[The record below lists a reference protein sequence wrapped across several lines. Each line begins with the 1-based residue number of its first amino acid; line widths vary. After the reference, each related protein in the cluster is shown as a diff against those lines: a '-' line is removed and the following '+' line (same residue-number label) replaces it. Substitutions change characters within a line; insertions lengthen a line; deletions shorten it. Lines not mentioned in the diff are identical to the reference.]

1 MATRWLSIL
10 ALRVLAIGHGRAIV
24 AVPAEGALQQSQAT
38 GNRGAGAGAVTNI
51 GPTSIGRDGR
61 RAVLTVHLR
70 SLILTLLLAVCAT
83 GVARAQG
90 PVYRADT
97 PAKRALYRD
106 GSTERYLVG
115 GTWLYRA
122 DASDSGVPQGF
133 WRNTASTDGWAL
145 LTVPNAYNAGD
156 LSRASMVGSV
166 GWYRKDFRLPAAF
179 PRGTAAGS
187 QHWIIRF
194 ESVNY
199 RAQIWLNGRLIG
211 SHAGGYEPF
220 ELDLPG
226 LRTSGVNRLVVRVD
240 DHHLASDLPPG
251 GFYSDGV
258 TPVGGWWNYGGILR
272 EVYLRAVD
280 GADLAQVQVRPLLP
294 CPTCAATIDE
304 QVVLRNVTGL
314 PQAVHLR
321 GSYGSAF
328 LDFGAQTIP
337 AHSTLTASATARVV
351 HPRLW
356 APDSP
361 NLYRATLTLSGAHGR
376 RLGGYV
382 TWSGIRSIAVTPD
395 GLLTLNGRRL
405 NLRGV
410 GLHEADLQLGAA
422 LDTAHLERLFG
433 WAREVGA
440 KLIRSHYPL
449 NPEIEELADR
459 YGVLLWSEVP
469 VYQVKSQYLDNP
481 AWVAQAH
488 SVLETNILT
497 NQNHPSV
504 LLWSVGNELPSPATA
519 SERSYVAGAAALA
532 RSLDPTRPIGMAVSA
547 WPGIGCKAA
556 YAPLDVVG
564 FNDYFGWY
572 SVASGSTAD
581 RDSLSAYLDEF
592 RNCYPKKALF
602 VSEFGFEAS
611 TDGPVE
617 QRGTYAFQANS
628 ALFHLGVFASKPWLS
643 GAIYWALQDFV
654 CRPGWTGGNPFPD
667 PPFFYKGLIDLAGNP
682 KPAFAQVAAAYA
694 ATPQIASVVKRR
706 RDGPAPTKLLP
717 SRSKRQAIA
726 SRPRRTQP
734 PAHHGGRVPTYTPD
748 ENRQRSRVPTTRNPS
763 SAVSFLPSSVAR
775 AR

>member
-1 MATRWLSIL
+1 MRL
-10 ALRVLAIGHGRAIV
+10 
-24 AVPAEGALQQSQAT
+24 P
-38 GNRGAGAGAVTNI
+38 
-51 GPTSIGRDGR
+51 
-61 RAVLTVHLR
+61 VLT
-70 SLILTLLLAVCAT
+70 LTLLLALGAT
-83 GVARAQG
+83 AAARAQG
-90 PVYRADT
+90 PVYQADT
-97 PAKRALYRD
+97 PGKQALYRD
-106 GSTERYLVG
+106 GSTDRYLLA

-122 DASDSGVPQGF
+122 DPSAAGVAQAF
-133 WRNTASTDGWAL
+133 WRDTASTNGWAPL
-145 LTVPNAYNAGD
+145 NVPNAYNAGD

-179 PRGTAAGS
+179 PRGTPNAS
-187 QHWIIRF
+187 RHWIIRF

-199 RAQIWLNGRLIG
+199 RAQIWLNGRLVG

-220 ELDLPG
+220 ELDLSR
-226 LRTSGVNRLVVRVD
+226 LRTGGVNRLVVRVD

-272 EVYLRAVD
+272 EVYLRAVNSV
-280 GADLAQVQVRPLLP
+280 DLAQVQVRPLLP
-294 CPTCAATIDE
+294 CPTCAATIDTKI
-304 QVVLRNVTGL
+304 VLRNVTGTAQ
-314 PQAVHLR
+314 PVHLR
-321 GSYGSAF
+321 GSYGGAR
-328 LDFGAQTIP
+328 LDFGAHTVS
-337 AHSTLTASATARVV
+337 AHGTLTTSATARILD
-351 HPRLW
+351 PRLW
-356 APDSP
+356 APGSP
-361 NLYRATLTLSGAHGR
+361 NLYRAALTLSGPRGR

-382 TWSGIRSIAVTPD
+382 TWSGIRTIAVTPD
-395 GLLTLNGRRL
+395 GRLTLNGRQL

-422 LDTAHLERLFG
+422 LDTAHLQRLFG
-433 WAREVGA
+433 WAQQVGA

-459 YGVLLWSEVP
+459 YGVLLWSEIP
-469 VYQVKSQYLDNP
+469 VYQVDSQYLNDP
-481 AWVAQAH
+481 TWVAHAN
-488 SVLETNILT
+488 SVLRNNILT

-519 SERSYVAGAAALA
+519 SERSYVAGAVKLA

-547 WPGIGCKAA
+547 WPGVGCQGA
-556 YAPLDVVG
+556 YGPLDVVG

-572 SVASGSTAD
+572 SVAAGSTAD

-611 TDGPVE
+611 ADGPVE

-628 ALFHLGVFASKPWLS
+628 ALFHLGVFASKPWLA

-654 CRPGWTGGNPFPD
+654 CRPGWSGGNPFPN

-694 ATPQIASVVKRR
+694 ATPQIAAAVKRR
-706 RDGPAPTKLLP
+706 R
-717 SRSKRQAIA
+717 
-726 SRPRRTQP
+726 
-734 PAHHGGRVPTYTPD
+734 
-748 ENRQRSRVPTTRNPS
+748 
-763 SAVSFLPSSVAR
+763 
-775 AR
+775 